1 LSAESNAGG
10 EPAIFPSEARDYVTV
25 LAHYYRGEMSRMI
38 SWRKRIDLTT
48 NWAIGAVA
56 GMLSLSLSTPGA
68 SHGVLVFAMLIVLL
82 ILFIEARR
90 YRFFDIYRS
99 RVRLIERHYYSR
111 VLTGV
116 DIAEGED
123 WLEKLADDLRAPRFS
138 LSLPQALSRRLRRN
152 YVWMFLILLLAWL
165 LKMSGL
171 LVEGGAAG
179 EPMLSHAAIGAIPG
193 WIVASG
199 IGLFHAMLAA
209 LTFGHREAPGEL
221 AYGDAHV

>member
-1 LSAESNAGG
+1 MVEASVDAER
-10 EPAIFPSEARDYVTV
+10 AIFPSEARDYVTV

-38 SWRKRIDLTT
+38 SWRGRIDLTT
-48 NWAIGAVA
+48 NWAIGTVA

-68 SHGVLVFAMLIVLL
+68 SHGVMVFAMLIVLL

-90 YRFFDIYRS
+90 YRFFHIYRS

-116 DIAEGED
+116 DVAAEEH
-123 WLEKLADDLRAPRFS
+123 WIEKLADDLRAPRFS
-138 LSLPQALSRRLRRN
+138 LSLAQALSRRLRRN
-152 YVWMFLILLLAWL
+152 YAWMFLILLLAWL

-171 LVEGGAAG
+171 LVEGGTAG
-179 EPMLSHAAIGAIPG
+179 APMLSKAAIGAIPG
-193 WIVASG
+193 WAVAVG
-199 IGLFHAMLAA
+199 VGLFYVMLAV
-209 LTFGHREAPGEL
+209 LTFGHQEEPGEL